1 MGAEKARELGWV
13 GYSPIGLP
21 GVPMLQVAASQPLA
35 LVGARRHQDIGFGM
49 KVKDAVSLAG
59 DENLVDRYGDR
70 SKIMPKATDKLEDL
84 SKQLYDLQRNVFDK
98 WAEAT
103 PSLQSLNAIN
113 LPETWDKN
121 IEFGEEVVRSALE
134 VQALATQMSI
144 EAQKQ
149 IWEGYF
155 EMIRRTQSTVSKS

>member
-1 MGAEKARELGWV
+1 
-13 GYSPIGLP
+13 
-21 GVPMLQVAASQPLA
+21 
-35 LVGARRHQDIGFGM
+35 
-49 KVKDAVSLAG
+49 
-59 DENLVDRYGDR
+59 
-70 SKIMPKATDKLEDL
+70 MPKATDKLEEL

-113 LPETWDKN
+113 LPETLDKN
-121 IEFGEEVVRSALE
+121 IEFGEEVVKSALE

-155 EMIRRTQSTVSKS
+155 EMIRRTQSTVNKA